1 MIKPLLF
8 AASLLTL
15 SGAALTAHADP
26 LLGTWNAVDNRTG
39 FHVADMVI
47 RKDPKTK
54 VYSATVSRLLP
65 LPGGTATVNT
75 HCVKCQGEYKDT
87 PVIGM
92 EALQGLTMAEPSEL
106 VNGTWISPTDGRHYQ
121 MTGSVNNSNTFI
133 SLKGRTEGSTLTMTW
148 RKKQSS

>member
-1 MIKPLLF
+1 MIKPILC
-8 AASLLTL
+8 AVSLLTL
-15 SGAALTAHADP
+15 SCVALTAHADP
-26 LLGTWNAVDNRTG
+26 LLGTWNAIDNRTG

-54 VYSATVSRLLP
+54 VYSATVNRLLP

-75 HCVKCQGEYKDT
+75 HCVKCQGELKGT

-92 EALQGLTMAEPSEL
+92 QALQGFVMSEPSEL

-121 MTGSVNNSNTFI
+121 MTGSVNTSNKLI

-148 RKKQSS
+148 LKN

>member
-1 MIKPLLF
+1 MIKPILC
-8 AASLLTL
+8 AVSLLTL
-15 SGAALTAHADP
+15 SCVALTAHADP
-26 LLGTWNAVDNRTG
+26 LLGTWNAIDNRTG

-54 VYSATVSRLLP
+54 VYSATVNRLLP

-75 HCVKCQGEYKDT
+75 HCVKCQGELKGT

-92 EALQGLTMAEPSEL
+92 QALQGLTMSEPSEL
-106 VNGTWISPTDGRHYQ
+106 VNGTWISPTDGRHYE
-121 MTGSVNNSNTFI
+121 MTGSVNNSNKLI

-148 RKKQSS
+148 LKN